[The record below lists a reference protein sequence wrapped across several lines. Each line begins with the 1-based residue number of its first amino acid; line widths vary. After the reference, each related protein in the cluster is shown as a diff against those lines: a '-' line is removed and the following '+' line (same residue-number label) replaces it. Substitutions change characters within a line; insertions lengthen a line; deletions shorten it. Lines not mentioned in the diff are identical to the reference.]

1 MAKPART
8 TKVLRIGVIQ
18 DGKIVQER
26 IVKANE
32 NVTVGESPKA
42 SFALPKG
49 QHQGPDF
56 LLFPHGPQ
64 GYSLRFTESMK
75 GRVSTHGQ
83 VAAIQKL
90 IGSASVTKQGDVYTV
105 PLQEQDRGKVQIGN
119 VTVLFQFV
127 APPPPQAVRPM
138 DEKDFRAR
146 LVAEDDPAFLGFL
159 GLWTAL
165 AAVLLLWMTTVEIK
179 PRTLKDMPERMVK
192 LIIPPKVVP
201 PVAPTPEP
209 GKQPAKAK
217 SSESKTPT
225 ENEAKAPPVR
235 SDEQVKNDL
244 IQRSKLLLKLIGT
257 TGESASVTDTVWGD
271 RSVVG
276 DIDAALR
283 TTDGTTTV
291 AGQATTRGGAGVDGS
306 VTDIGDLATVGGGAA
321 AVAAGPAVKPRV
333 NTDSSGTVD
342 EDIADSDCVKH
353 VVIAKSGQL
362 QYCYEKR
369 LNEVPDLGG
378 RIEVG
383 WSIGAG
389 GIVESVY
396 IVANATGDDVF
407 GECVK
412 GKVKKWSFAQ
422 CAESSGDVSWGFAFT
437 SKD

>member
-8 TKVLRIGVIQ
+8 AKVLRIGVIQ
-18 DGKIVQER
+18 DGKIIQER
-26 IVKANE
+26 VAKANE
-32 NVTVGESPKA
+32 NITVGESQKA

-49 QHQGPDF
+49 QIGGPDF
-56 LLFPHGPQ
+56 LLFQHHSQ
-64 GYSLRFTESMK
+64 GYSLRFTEAMK

-83 VAAIQKL
+83 VAALQKL
-90 IGSASVTKQGDVYTV
+90 QGDPGVTRQGEVFTV

-127 APPPPQAVRPM
+127 APPPPQAVKPM

-146 LVAEDDPAFLGFL
+146 LIAEDDPVFLGFL
-159 GLWTAL
+159 GLWTSL
-165 AAVLLLWMTTVEIK
+165 AAVLVVWMSTVDPK
-179 PRTLKDMPERMVK
+179 PRTLEDMPERMVK
-192 LIIPPKVVP
+192 LILPPKKPPP
-201 PVAPTPEP
+201 PVPVADA

-217 SSESKTPT
+217 NAESKTPT
-225 ENEAKAPPVR
+225 DGETKAAPPR
-235 SDEQVKNDL
+235 SDEEVKNDL

-257 TGESASVTDTVWGD
+257 TGESASVTDSVWGD

-276 DIDAALR
+276 DIDAALKSA
-283 TTDGTTTV
+283 DGTTTV

-306 VTDIGDLATVGGGAA
+306 VTDIGDLGTVGGGSAQ
-321 AVAAGPAVKPRV
+321 VAAGPAVKPRV
-333 NTDSSGTVD
+333 NTDTSGTVD
-342 EDIADSDCVKH
+342 EDIADGDCVKR
-353 VVIAKSGQL
+353 VVLAKAGQL

-383 WSIGAG
+383 WSIGGG

-396 IVANATGDDVF
+396 IVANATGDEPF

-422 CAESSGDVSWGFAFT
+422 CTESSGDVSWGFAFT